1 MFANTALASACVGAG
16 LLLHL
21 RGPARAT
28 PVVKILAVAVTLIG
42 GATLFEHLSTI
53 DLRMDSLLVGHPW
66 GQKGAIVAGRM
77 GPPASTSF
85 ALLGPALFFLAAAK
99 SRARRAVPLLGI
111 IVIAISLL
119 GVIGYLF
126 KANPLFATAR
136 LTGIALQTATILLAL
151 GLALVASV
159 PDLEPAACLCGESA
173 ASILVR
179 RALPF
184 LLLLPVALGSLFIL
198 GCETNFVDRGT
209 GAAMLVLTLM
219 LCSCLLLW
227 WCGADVARYEKRSRR
242 AECELQRKNAQLAAF
257 LETAAVGLHRVGPGG
272 TIQWANAAEMEMLGY
287 SPPEYLGHHISEFHA
302 DEAVICDILSR
313 LASGEKLYGYEARL
327 KCKNGSIKHVLI
339 DSSVLWEDGKFIHTQ
354 CFSRDITEKVRAREI
369 LEQTVAQRTASLTEA
384 LGQME
389 EFSYS
394 VSHDLRAPVRAI
406 RGFTEV
412 ALEDHGPIMPPQLHS
427 LLVRVRSAVYRME
440 QLITDILE
448 YSRVARA
455 DLKLVPISLDEFL
468 PALIRE
474 NPELQPPRASIAI
487 RTPLDPVL
495 GHEPFLSQAVTNI
508 LRNAV
513 KFVRP
518 GDSPRIQLWTERY
531 NGAVRLWIKDNGIGI
546 NPKYRDRLFRL
557 FERAHESSLYEGTG
571 VGLAIVRKSTERMG
585 AKVGV
590 ESDGISGS
598 SFWIE
603 LMAVTADGQS

>member
-1 MFANTALASACVGAG
+1 
-16 LLLHL
+16 
-21 RGPARAT
+21 
-28 PVVKILAVAVTLIG
+28 
-42 GATLFEHLSTI
+42 
-53 DLRMDSLLVGHPW
+53 MDSLLVGHPW